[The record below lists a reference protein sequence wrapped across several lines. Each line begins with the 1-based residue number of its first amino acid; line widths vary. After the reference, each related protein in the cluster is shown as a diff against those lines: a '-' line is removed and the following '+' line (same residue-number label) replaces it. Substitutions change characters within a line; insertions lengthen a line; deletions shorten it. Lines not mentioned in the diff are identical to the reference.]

1 VRDSAPDLFSDVP
14 TERLPA
20 ARRIRHYAALDLGTN
35 NCRLLIARP
44 AADGFQVVDAFS
56 RVVRLGEGLVETG
69 RLSDAAMDRAVA
81 ALSVC
86 AEKLQR
92 RMLAEVRS
100 VATEACRRASNGPA
114 FVDRVFRET
123 GLALDVITPAEEAR
137 LAVIGCQTLI
147 DNDANQTLVFDIGGG
162 STEVV
167 LLERVAPGSAA
178 HRRSLDAG
186 LGEALRIRGWSSIP
200 WGVVS
205 LAETAGADADSPTAR
220 LEAFFAMK
228 ARVARHLA
236 DLRRVAGRDLQLV
249 GASGTVTTLAS
260 VLMGQTV
267 YDRKAVDGCW
277 SPTRGLRDLGHRLA
291 AMSAEERAAVP
302 GIGGDRAGLV
312 VAGAAILEALL
323 DISRTDRIR
332 VADRGLREGILRSMM
347 ARSCRADRV

>member
-1 VRDSAPDLFSDVP
+1 
-14 TERLPA
+14 
-20 ARRIRHYAALDLGTN
+20 
-35 NCRLLIARP
+35 
-44 AADGFQVVDAFS
+44 
-56 RVVRLGEGLVETG
+56 
-69 RLSDAAMDRAVA
+69 
-81 ALSVC
+81 
-86 AEKLQR
+86 
-92 RMLAEVRS
+92 
-100 VATEACRRASNGPA
+100 
-114 FVDRVFRET
+114 
-123 GLALDVITPAEEAR
+123 
-137 LAVIGCQTLI
+137 
-147 DNDANQTLVFDIGGG
+147 
-162 STEVV
+162 
-167 LLERVAPGSAA
+167 
-178 HRRSLDAG
+178 
-186 LGEALRIRGWSSIP
+186 
-200 WGVVS
+200 VVS